1 MTEPDAT
8 PMISADELREQITAL
23 LNSFAERR
31 REIAEKAKEAYTNDW
46 RNDYFYRGVITTYND
61 VIKDLSELLQTGDD
75 IAQPVPPP
83 PPQYLAVGEEEVST
97 MLNRVGVY
105 ARQVIIHADGAVTAI
120 FARMQPIPQEE
131 RIAKLKT
138 ADTRIVI
145 LDTGKLPDS
154 GEPYID
160 FALTME

>member
-1 MTEPDAT
+1 MTNLPNN
-8 PMISADELREQITAL
+8 PLELREQIAGL
-23 LNSFAERR
+23 LNSFVERR

-61 VIKDLSELLQTGDD
+61 VIKDLGELLQTGDD

-83 PPQYLAVGEEEVST
+83 PPQYFAVGEEEVST
-97 MLNRVGVY
+97 MLNRVGVF
-105 ARQVIIHADGAVTAI
+105 ARQIMVHGDGAITAI
-120 FARMQPIPQEE
+120 FARMQPGTQDE
-131 RIAKLKT
+131 RIAKIKS

-160 FALTME
+160 FALSMD

>member
-1 MTEPDAT
+1 MTLPPVPLSPDA
-8 PMISADELREQITAL
+8 AELREQITAL

-46 RNDYFYRGVITTYND
+46 RNDYFYRGVISTYND

-83 PPQYLAVGEEEVST
+83 PPQYLAVSEEDVAT
-97 MLNRVGVY
+97 MLNRVGVF
-105 ARQVIIHADGAVTAI
+105 ARQVIVHADGAITAI
-120 FARMQPIPQEE
+120 FARMQPTPQDE
-131 RIAKLKT
+131 RIAKLRS

-160 FALTME
+160 FALTMD